1 MKRISILLCCI
12 LVFQLL
18 VGCVAADK
26 DIQEPVNFY
35 YINKDISYNAPNG
48 VISSEIR
55 EGSQFH
61 DFEDLLR
68 VYLAGPIS
76 SELQSFVP
84 VDTSLMTCD
93 VDENT
98 AYVLLSEQFA
108 KLSGVKLTIASSAI
122 LLTANES
129 FGIQTIRIQAEN
141 AQLDDKEAFVLT
153 MDDII
158 LTDATMSENIKE

>member
-1 MKRISILLCCI
+1 
-12 LVFQLL
+12 
-18 VGCVAADK
+18 
-26 DIQEPVNFY
+26 
-35 YINKDISYNAPNG
+35 
-48 VISSEIR
+48 
-55 EGSQFH
+55 
-61 DFEDLLR
+61 
-68 VYLAGPIS
+68 
-76 SELQSFVP
+76 
-84 VDTSLMTCD
+84 MTCD

>member
-1 MKRISILLCCI
+1 
-12 LVFQLL
+12 
-18 VGCVAADK
+18 
-26 DIQEPVNFY
+26 
-35 YINKDISYNAPNG
+35 
-48 VISSEIR
+48 
-55 EGSQFH
+55 
-61 DFEDLLR
+61 
-68 VYLAGPIS
+68 
-76 SELQSFVP
+76 
-84 VDTSLMTCD
+84 MTCD

-141 AQLDDKEAFVLT
+141 AKLDDKEAFVLT